1 MYRLKIVER
10 ASPIISIKVDRKQT
24 VKIKAIDQVIIEGH
38 VENYKG
44 DYTVIP
50 NAHEQIVLKT
60 KERKMLDNITVKK
73 IPYFDVSNEFGGSTV
88 YIGSEV

>member
-1 MYRLKIVER
+1 MYNIKTVER
-10 ASPIISIKVDRKQT
+10 ASPIFVKEIDRKQT

-60 KERKMLDNITVKK
+60 KGRKMLDNITVKK
-73 IPYFDVSNEFGGSTV
+73 ISYFDVSNEFGGSTV